1 MKKLLALLVALVCV
15 FAVAFTACEDIGNN
29 SGNTNNE
36 QNNNDQTDNE
46 QPGDGQGGDEQPGD
60 GENNEDDENEGDGD
74 NNEEDEYEKLPLFTV
89 ETYNSAYTAGTF
101 SSADALGKVLV
112 INFWYTTCGVCND
125 EMPDVE
131 ELNETYGDDIVVIA
145 VHKDNGEQSV
155 AQSHINSHGWSGYKT
170 IFAKDY
176 KDGNVDAIA
185 QMCGVAGNDY
195 PVTVVVDRQGYIIYT
210 QMGNFMDWDSETF
223 VTTNMLAPYIEIAL
237 AR

>member
-1 MKKLLALLVALVCV
+1 MKKLLALLIALVCV

-29 SGNTNNE
+29 SGNTNNG

-60 GENNEDDENEGDGD
+60 GENNE
-74 NNEEDEYEKLPLFTV
+74 EDEYEKLPFFTV

-101 SSADALGKVLV
+101 SSADALGKVLI
-112 INFWYTTCGVCND
+112 INFWYTTCGICND

-131 ELNETYGDDIVVIA
+131 ELNETYGDDIVVLA
-145 VHKDNGEQSV
+145 VHAVHGDEQAV
-155 AQSHINSHGWSGYKT
+155 AQSHINSHGWSNYKT
-170 IFAKDY
+170 IFGKDY

-185 QMCGVAGNDY
+185 QMCGAAGNDY

-210 QMGNFMDWDSETF
+210 QMGNIIY
-223 VTTNMLAPYIEIAL
+223 TNLENNQKTNLIAPYIEEAL